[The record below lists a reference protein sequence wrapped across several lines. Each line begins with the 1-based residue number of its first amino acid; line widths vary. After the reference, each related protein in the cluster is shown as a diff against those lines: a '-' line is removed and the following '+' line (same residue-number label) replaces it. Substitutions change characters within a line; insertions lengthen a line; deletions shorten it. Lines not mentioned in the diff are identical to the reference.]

1 MFYKSLCATGWYFL
15 AIEIESIAMIISK
28 RYFVLS
34 DKFLIAPKNSYRQA
48 ILTKKM
54 LSTNLKTVFFSRK
67 QGATCRH
74 RALLVASLGLFIVG
88 CRRCREQNLKQK
100 LLESTLLW
108 KAQRPAPFV
117 KRCFKALYEKTYDH
131 RARNLLRI
139 CSF

>member
-1 MFYKSLCATGWYFL
+1 M

-74 RALLVASLGLFIVG
+74 RALLIASLGLFIVIKTKAT
-88 CRRCREQNLKQK
+88 LKH
-100 LLESTLLW
+100 STL
-108 KAQRPAPFV
+108 KSATTSSFR
-117 KRCFKALYEKTYDH
+117 KAL
-131 RARNLLRI
+131 L
-139 CSF
+139 